1 MAKKKLGFEDLGGFV
16 FSTNN
21 NFEPEDPDSSHN
33 QETPTPEDQN
43 LEAHFSNKGR
53 GGKTVTVIKGFE
65 GSEEDLVKLGKD
77 LKKKC
82 GVGGSVKD
90 REIIIQGD
98 VREKVMQ
105 LLKKEGYKVKRVG
118 G

>member
-16 FSTNN
+16 FSTNES
-21 NFEPEDPDSSHN
+21 FDPGTRENEETTPLPGN
-33 QETPTPEDQN
+33 QH
-43 LEAHFSNKGR
+43 LEAHFSSKGR
-53 GGKTVTVIKGFE
+53 GGKIATVIRGFE
-65 GSEEDLVKLGKD
+65 GKEEDLIALGKL

-90 REIIIQGD
+90 GEIIIQGD

-105 LLKKEGYKVKRVG
+105 LLKDDGYRVKRVG